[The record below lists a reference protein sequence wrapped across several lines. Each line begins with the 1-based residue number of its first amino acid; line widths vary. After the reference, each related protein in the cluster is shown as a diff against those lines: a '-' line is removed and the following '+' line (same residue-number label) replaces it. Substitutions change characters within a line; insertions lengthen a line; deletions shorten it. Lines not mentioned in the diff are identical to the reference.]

1 MTLKAFWI
9 VILTN
14 LSMLNPTE
22 SNKTELQNALSLE
35 KATKVQ
41 FDQLSNY
48 RLFYTFAI
56 KDLMTLLMR
65 FCEDYST
72 HTYTLRSN

>member
-9 VILTN
+9 IILTN

-41 FDQLSNY
+41 FDQVSN
-48 RLFYTFAI
+48 
-56 KDLMTLLMR
+56 
-65 FCEDYST
+65 
-72 HTYTLRSN
+72 

>member
-9 VILTN
+9 IILTN

-41 FDQLSNY
+41 FDQLS
-48 RLFYTFAI
+48 
-56 KDLMTLLMR
+56 K
-65 FCEDYST
+65 
-72 HTYTLRSN
+72 